1 MNNRPGKKVRL
12 STTVIQKTGRRSRTD
27 QIAVEEPL
35 EIRLL
40 AGQERK
46 TIAVTMRTPGA
57 DFELT
62 AGFLYSEGVIA
73 GRTDIRTIRYCLD
86 PTVDTTQQYNIV
98 NVTLAR
104 QTLPE
109 IPQLERHFYTSSAC
123 GVCGKASI
131 EAIQVRGG
139 PPIEPGMIV
148 TPQTLF
154 ELPTQ
159 LSANQRLFADTGG
172 VHAAGLFT
180 VDGKLVALR
189 EDVGRHNALD
199 KLIGWALMQNR
210 LPLSH
215 HLVMVSGRASY
226 EILQKCVAAGLPLVC
241 SVSAPSSLAVDVARS
256 FGMTLVGFLRG
267 ETFNIYA
274 GAERIVHDQES
285 PLVSRLSNSAAEP

>member
-1 MNNRPGKKVRL
+1 MTNRPGKKVRL
-12 STTVIQKTGRRSRTD
+12 SITVAKQAGRRSRLD
-27 QIAVEEPL
+27 QVAVEEPL

-40 AGQERK
+40 AGRERK

-57 DFELT
+57 DFELA

-73 GRTDIRTIRYCLD
+73 NRADIRTIRYCLD
-86 PTVDTTQQYNIV
+86 PAVDTIQQYNIV

-104 QTLPE
+104 QQLPDL
-109 IPQLERHFYTSSAC
+109 PQLERHFYTSSAC
-123 GVCGKASI
+123 GVCGKAGI
-131 EAIQVRGG
+131 EALQIRGG
-139 PPIEPGMIV
+139 PAIEPGLIV

-159 LSANQRLFADTGG
+159 LSSNQRLFADTGG

-180 VDGKLVALR
+180 VEGKLVALR

-210 LPLSH
+210 LPLSD

-226 EILQKCVAAGLPLVC
+226 EILQKCVAAGLPMVC
-241 SVSAPSSLAVDVARS
+241 SVSAPSSLAVEVARS
-256 FGMTLVGFLRG
+256 FGITLIGFLRG
-267 ETFNIYA
+267 ETFNIYT
-274 GAERIVHDQES
+274 GAERVAYDLEDA
-285 PLVSRLSNSAAEP
+285 LVSSTSS